1 MIALDEVLAAGQPIR
16 ELEPGLFS
24 VLDPDDEGAP
34 YDTRAAAYD
43 RLVSMRWYSQIA
55 WGVPPATHTDFI
67 VRALTFE
74 TDGWALDVAAGSC
87 LASASVYPKTSR
99 PLIILDRSLEMLRRG
114 MARLRQSSGAI
125 PPHVA
130 FLQADANAL
139 PFRSGSMTTVLCHG
153 AFHVFPSPSTVCA
166 EWSRV
171 LDSGGSLYVS
181 SLVRGRWLGDRYL
194 GLLHSAGEVTQP
206 RTPGEFAGFVGAEF
220 EGPAQLEALG
230 NFAYISIR
238 KSSPPG
244 AEQGAADQ

>member
-1 MIALDEVLAAGQPIR
+1 MPR
-16 ELEPGLFS
+16 
-24 VLDPDDEGAP
+24 
-34 YDTRAAAYD
+34 DTRAAAYD

-114 MARLRQSSGAI
+114 MGRLRQLSGAI
-125 PPHVA
+125 PPHVV

-139 PFRSGSMTTVLCHG
+139 PFRSESMATVLCHG
-153 AFHVFPSPSTVCA
+153 AFHVFPSPSAVCA

-171 LDSGGSLYVS
+171 LGSGGFLYVS

-206 RTPGEFAGFVGAEF
+206 RTPGEFAGFVEAKL
-220 EGPAQLEALG
+220 EGSAQLEALG
-230 NFAYISIR
+230 NFAYVSIR
-238 KSSPPG
+238 KASPPV
-244 AEQGAADQ
+244 A

>member
-1 MIALDEVLAAGQPIR
+1 MISLDEVLAAGQPIR

-24 VLDPDDEGAP
+24 VFDPDDEGAP

-55 WGVPPATHTDFI
+55 WGVSPDAHTDFI
-67 VRALTFE
+67 ARALASE
-74 TDGWALDVAAGSC
+74 VDGWVLDVAAGSC
-87 LASASVYPKTSR
+87 LASASAYPKTSR
-99 PLIILDRSLEMLRRG
+99 PLIVLDRSLEMLRRG

-139 PFRSGSMTTVLCHG
+139 PFRSGSMATVLCHG
-153 AFHVFPSPSTVCA
+153 AFHVFPSPSTVCT

-171 LDSGGSLYVS
+171 LDSGGSLFVS

-206 RTPGEFAGFVGAEF
+206 RTPGEFASFVQAGL
-220 EGPAQLEALG
+220 EGSAKLETLG
-230 NFAYISIR
+230 NFAYLSIR
-238 KSSPPG
+238 KTSPPG
-244 AEQGAADQ
+244 AQEGAADR